1 MAWKRCAL
9 KRCEGF
15 TLLEV
20 MVALAIF
27 ATLSVAL
34 YSAAGHIAGNN
45 AGLTERSLAQWLA
58 DNRLNELRAGMREP
72 QRGYRK
78 ERIAFA
84 GRQWLLGTEIS
95 AAPDPRLLEVKVDVA
110 VPNDPPLTR
119 ALLSGFIEAPR

>member
-1 MAWKRCAL
+1 LR
-9 KRCEGF
+9 RTDGF

-34 YSAAGHIAGNN
+34 YSAAGHIAGNS

-58 DNRLNELRAGMREP
+58 DNRLNELRAGMRAPEP
-72 QRGYRK
+72 GLRQ

-84 GRQWLLGTEIS
+84 GRQWLLFSEVGQATR
-95 AAPDPRLLEVKVDVA
+95 AGLRRVTLEVA
-110 VPNDPPLTR
+110 EPGTPPRVR
-119 ALLSGFIEAPR
+119 ARLSGLIEATP

>member
-1 MAWKRCAL
+1 LR
-9 KRCEGF
+9 RTDGF

-34 YSAAGHIAGNN
+34 YSAAGHIAGNS

-58 DNRLNELRAGMREP
+58 DNRLNELRAGMRAPEP
-72 QRGYRK
+72 GLRQ

-84 GRQWLLGTEIS
+84 GRPCASGCCSARSARPPAPGCAGSPWKWPSRVRRPGSAPAS
-95 AAPDPRLLEVKVDVA
+95 AA
-110 VPNDPPLTR
+110 
-119 ALLSGFIEAPR
+119 